1 MSSGFTWT
9 EDKQKL
15 AEILSREEYA
25 QQQGNQES
33 WLDPLLEPLF
43 HALSRMFELGQLPNG
58 TASTVSTIILVLFV
72 IGLLFFLYW
81 LSRRIVREQRL
92 RQPLLAKGEKIRTYT
107 DYLQEARERGHKNEW
122 REGERSLFL
131 ALLVYLQKRAW
142 IRVEPWKTN
151 WEYAEEIQLNQ
162 PLAVDLFRMNARV
175 FEQVWYGQ
183 GAVSEGQFWER
194 LKQLETFCR
203 EEGLDG

>member
-1 MSSGFTWT
+1 MSSGLTWT
-9 EDKQKL
+9 EDKERL

-25 QQQGNQES
+25 HQQGEQGS
-33 WLDPLLEPLF
+33 WLNQLLEPLF
-43 HALSRMFELGQLPNG
+43 RALSRMFELAELPSG

-72 IGLLFFLYW
+72 MGLLLFLYW

-92 RQPLLAKGEKIRTYT
+92 RQPFLAKGEKIRTYT
-107 DYLQEARERGHKNEW
+107 DYLQEARERGHKKEW

-162 PLAVDLFRMNARV
+162 PWAVDLFRSHARI

-183 GAVSEGQFWER
+183 GAVSEGQFWDR
-194 LKQLETFCR
+194 LKHLETICR